1 MFTVVITEKGGAQ
14 RRMEFDKNEVT
25 IGRVQGND
33 IILPKGNVSKR
44 HSRIVLKDNRFIVVD
59 LKSTNGT
66 YVNGRKITSP
76 LVVKPGDKIYIG
88 DFIMTVEE
96 GPQPAAQPSPPQPA
110 FEEPPPPAPPQQRR
124 SGGAPPPL
132 HRSSPGQ
139 PAAAPEP
146 APPPLPPKPE
156 PEPEPPAPVASAPE
170 PERYPLDEEPSGESP
185 PPRVSGG
192 RPRKSTMQQD
202 AGAPAMPTTAP
213 PAKRSASQP
222 HMQAASPSAASAPAP
237 APKPAP
243 IAAGP
248 SVPDRPGLEGVLR
261 AVVGRVSQNFDV
273 RNADPGSLH
282 DQHRRQHAQQLVEQV
297 VGQLNGEGLLN
308 DLDPEE
314 VVAVSVQEIVGL
326 GALESLLANDSVRE
340 IVVEGPRRIVAD
352 FGRGLERVNNGFFSS
367 ADAVVTVA
375 RRLIAQ
381 SGGTLEAGRH
391 VHHTALPY
399 GPHVTVILPPVAI
412 RGPIIEIRRMAS
424 GPVADELIKQGVLN
438 REILDL
444 VRDAISARRTIA
456 VLGPVGAGVTTLVG
470 ALTSL
475 FADEDRIVS
484 AEDVPDLA
492 IARDGVVSLGTG
504 GAGSGVRLRDV
515 VRQAALM
522 RADRI
527 VVDDLRGPDTC
538 DVFSELAARPG
549 GDIVGVH
556 GQGPAGMELVR
567 QAKLGS
573 HGANGAAAELVAR
586 AVQLVLELERDE
598 DGAHRVVR
606 VTEITG
612 SEDGEINAQ
621 ELFRFDGDFS
631 STGAQASFRA

>member
-1 MFTVVITEKGGAQ
+1 MPTAA
-14 RRMEFDKNEVT
+14 
-25 IGRVQGND
+25 
-33 IILPKGNVSKR
+33 PPSKR
-44 HSRIVLKDNRFIVVD
+44 
-59 LKSTNGT
+59 
-66 YVNGRKITSP
+66 
-76 LVVKPGDKIYIG
+76 
-88 DFIMTVEE
+88 
-96 GPQPAAQPSPPQPA
+96 AAPPQA
-110 FEEPPPPAPPQQRR
+110 APPQQQQQQQQQ
-124 SGGAPPPL
+124 A
-132 HRSSPGQ
+132 
-139 PAAAPEP
+139 PAA
-146 APPPLPPKPE
+146 
-156 PEPEPPAPVASAPE
+156 
-170 PERYPLDEEPSGESP
+170 PSP
-185 PPRVSGG
+185 
-192 RPRKSTMQQD
+192 
-202 AGAPAMPTTAP
+202 
-213 PAKRSASQP
+213 
-222 HMQAASPSAASAPAP
+222 
-237 APKPAP
+237 
-243 IAAGP
+243 AGP

-261 AVVGRVSQNFDV
+261 AVVGRVSQQFDV

-314 VVAVSVQEIVGL
+314 VVGVSVQEIVGL
-326 GALESLLANDSVRE
+326 GALEALLSNDSVRE

-412 RGPIIEIRRMAS
+412 RGPIIEIRRMAN
-424 GPVADELIKQGVLN
+424 GPVADEMIKQGVLN
-438 REILDL
+438 KDILDL

-475 FADEDRIVS
+475 FAEEDRIVS

-504 GAGSGVRLRDV
+504 GAGSGVVSLGTGGAGSGVRLREV
-515 VRQAALM
+515 VRQAALL

-538 DVFSELAARPG
+538 EVFSELAARPG
-549 GDIVGVH
+549 GDIVGIH

-598 DGAHRVVR
+598 DGTHRVVR

-612 SEDGEINAQ
+612 SEDGEISAQ

-631 STGAQASFRA
+631 PTGAQASFRV

>member
-1 MFTVVITEKGGAQ
+1 M
-14 RRMEFDKNEVT
+14 
-25 IGRVQGND
+25 
-33 IILPKGNVSKR
+33 
-44 HSRIVLKDNRFIVVD
+44 
-59 LKSTNGT
+59 
-66 YVNGRKITSP
+66 
-76 LVVKPGDKIYIG
+76 
-88 DFIMTVEE
+88 
-96 GPQPAAQPSPPQPA
+96 
-110 FEEPPPPAPPQQRR
+110 
-124 SGGAPPPL
+124 
-132 HRSSPGQ
+132 
-139 PAAAPEP
+139 
-146 APPPLPPKPE
+146 
-156 PEPEPPAPVASAPE
+156 
-170 PERYPLDEEPSGESP
+170 
-185 PPRVSGG
+185 
-192 RPRKSTMQQD
+192 
-202 AGAPAMPTTAP
+202 
-213 PAKRSASQP
+213 
-222 HMQAASPSAASAPAP
+222 
-237 APKPAP
+237 
-243 IAAGP
+243 
-248 SVPDRPGLEGVLR
+248 PDRPGLEGVLR
-261 AVVGRVSQNFDV
+261 AVVGRVSHQFDV

-308 DLDPEE
+308 DLNPEE
-314 VVAVSVQEIVGL
+314 VVGVAVQEIVGL
-326 GALESLLANDSVRE
+326 GALEALLSNDSVRE

-381 SGGTLEAGRH
+381 SGGALEAGRH

-424 GPVADELIKQGVLN
+424 GPAADEMIKQGVLN
-438 REILDL
+438 KEILDL

-515 VRQAALM
+515 VRQAALL

-538 DVFSELAARPG
+538 EVFSELAARPG
-549 GDIVGVH
+549 GDIVGIH

-598 DGAHRVVR
+598 DGSHRVVR

-621 ELFRFDGDFS
+621 ELYRFDGDFS